1 MNAKQKDVVLLPVI
15 FSDQTE
21 SKVRP
26 AIVISNN
33 EINETSDDVM
43 LVPLTS
49 VLKEAPYSI
58 MITDK
63 SLTDGKLAAPSRA
76 RADKIFTADKSLIE
90 RKIGT
95 IKQEILTAIKQEIM
109 NAI

>member
-1 MNAKQKDVVLLPVI
+1 MNVKQKDVVLLPVI

-21 SKVRP
+21 IKVRP
-26 AIVISNN
+26 AVVISNN
-33 EINETSDDVM
+33 EINEMSDDVM

-49 VLKEAPYSI
+49 VLKEMPYSI
-58 MITDK
+58 MLTDK
-63 SLTDGKLAAPSRA
+63 NLADGRLAAPSRA
-76 RADKIFTADKSLIE
+76 RADKIFTADKSLIQ

-95 IKQEILTAIKQEIM
+95 IQQDILSVIKQEIM